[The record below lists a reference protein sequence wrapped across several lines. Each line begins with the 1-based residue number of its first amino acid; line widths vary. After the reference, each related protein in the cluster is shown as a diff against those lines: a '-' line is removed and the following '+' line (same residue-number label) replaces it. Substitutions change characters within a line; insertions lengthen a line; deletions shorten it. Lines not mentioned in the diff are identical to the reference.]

1 MLYLCHNTLK
11 IFMGEVIKKR
21 LKQQKF
27 ESAEQEA
34 ILNLIISSFWLRSKI
49 DSICQEFEITVSQY
63 NVLRILRG
71 IYPDGYPRCEIIS
84 RMLEPSPDVTR
95 LIDKLISARFVERF
109 SSNDDRRHSI
119 SRITK
124 KGLTL
129 LDTMKPKMD
138 EFEKLIRKLMSQEE
152 FKKLSELC
160 EKIYGV
166 DL

>member
-1 MLYLCHNTLK
+1 
-11 IFMGEVIKKR
+11 
-21 LKQQKF
+21 
-27 ESAEQEA
+27 
-34 ILNLIISSFWLRSKI
+34 
-49 DSICQEFEITVSQY
+49 
-63 NVLRILRG
+63 
-71 IYPDGYPRCEIIS
+71 
-84 RMLEPSPDVTR
+84 MLEPSPDVTR

>member
-1 MLYLCHNTLK
+1 
-11 IFMGEVIKKR
+11 MGEIIKKR

-27 ESAEQEA
+27 ESVEQEA
-34 ILNLIISSFWLRSKI
+34 MLNLIISSFWLRSKM
-49 DSICQEFEITVSQY
+49 DSICQEFEITISQY

-71 IYPDGYPRCEIIS
+71 IYPDGYPRCEIIN

-95 LIDKLISARFVERF
+95 LIDKLISARYVERF
-109 SSNDDRRHSI
+109 SSNEDRRHSI

-129 LDTMKPKMD
+129 LETMKPKMD
-138 EFEKLIRKLMSQEE
+138 EFEKFIKQLMPTEE

-160 EKIYGV
+160 EKIYGI